1 MFTEIPQDLK
11 EFCFLHSLQAEK
23 FVGSTNISYFRV
35 CFLAIQHPIPIQSF
49 VSSLKWFIPT
59 HVSSLDV
66 TSKTT
71 RDYSCV
77 RVSLLPHHI
86 LYTVHNMTLVCIP
99 NKKSLSKVQCSPTTF
114 QRVFCQFF
122 SFIPAICHDHSRDTY
137 FSSYDSICLLLGKLN
152 RFKLES
158 CIERS
163 LFGSFSH
170 KKSKLAAMLAGH
182 IFAHVIQEEALNS
195 SLAKKYVLFE
205 RGY

>member
-1 MFTEIPQDLK
+1 MELLFLHCQLIVVPRGSAFTAAAIPSSLMQWISLSSLPSMFTEIPQDLK

-35 CFLAIQHPIPIQSF
+35 CFLAIQYPIPMQSF
-49 VSSLKWFIPT
+49 VSSLEWFIPT

-99 NKKSLSKVQCSPTTF
+99 NKKLLSKVQCSPTTF

-137 FSSYDSICLLLGKLN
+137 VFFFL
-152 RFKLES
+152 RFYLSPSRKTQPL
-158 CIERS
+158 
-163 LFGSFSH
+163 
-170 KKSKLAAMLAGH
+170 
-182 IFAHVIQEEALNS
+182 
-195 SLAKKYVLFE
+195 
-205 RGY
+205 